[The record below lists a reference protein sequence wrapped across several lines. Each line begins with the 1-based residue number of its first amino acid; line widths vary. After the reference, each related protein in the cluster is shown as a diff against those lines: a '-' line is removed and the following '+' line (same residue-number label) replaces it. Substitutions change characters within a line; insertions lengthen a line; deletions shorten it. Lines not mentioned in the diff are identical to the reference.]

1 VYHWW
6 EFEIQCFSCVYECLE
21 IEGNGQQWHHVKQ
34 ICRMYQRLEWMESA
48 LGHFACSMPSFR
60 LEVEVFWD

>member
-34 ICRMYQRLEWMESA
+34 ICRMYQRLE
-48 LGHFACSMPSFR
+48 
-60 LEVEVFWD
+60 